1 MIYDARALGDGARLR
16 AQVVVV
22 GAGAGGLT
30 AATMAAEAGLSTLL
44 LEAGAYLTN
53 ADMTQREEQMFPWLF
68 DDSGGRTTHDRGVKL
83 HQGRGVGGSTLH
95 NLCLCKRIPE
105 AVRARWQREAG
116 LEHLPPATWASLYDE
131 VERLLSVSAVTSAE
145 QNRHNQLLQRGCEA
159 LGWRGGLLSHNRTGC
174 ARSGFCE
181 LGCAYG
187 AKNNGP
193 KVLLRRFLE
202 AGGEVVTSALATRV
216 SLRRGA
222 AVGVLALAV
231 DPRTREP
238 SGSLT
243 VSAERVCLSGSA
255 TGTAALLTRSKVPD
269 PSGRTGKTLR
279 LHPAIT
285 VAGDFDE
292 PVRAW
297 EGIPQTYEC
306 TEHLRLDEEGG
317 PRVWIVPAFAH
328 PVGTA
333 TMVPGHGLAH
343 RSFMERYA
351 HLAVLTAMIHDETE
365 GEVEP
370 AGERGL
376 TVRYWPGRADR
387 AELSRGL
394 FAAAKLLF
402 AAGARRVLVPS
413 RRPRVL
419 GPGDALEPLR
429 LAPIVRGELD
439 VVAVHPMASVPMGD
453 DPRRAPV
460 ASNGKHHHVEGLFV
474 ADGSLFPSSIGVPPQ
489 LSIYAMGLHVGRALA
504 RA

>member
-1 MIYDARALGDGARLR
+1 MIYDARALGDGVTLR
-16 AQVVVV
+16 ADLVVV

-30 AATMAAEAGLSTLL
+30 AATVAAEAGLSTVL
-44 LEAGAYLTN
+44 LEAGAHLTG

-68 DDSGGRTTHDRGVKL
+68 DESGGRTTHDRGVKL

-105 AVRARWQREAG
+105 AVRARWRREAG
-116 LEHLPPATWASLYDE
+116 LEHLPDATWASLYDE
-131 VERLLSVSAVTSAE
+131 VERLLSVSVVPEGE
-145 QNRHNQLLQRGCEA
+145 QNRHNQLLKRGCEA
-159 LGWRGGLLSHNRTGC
+159 LGWRGGALSHNRTGC

-181 LGCAYG
+181 VGCAYG

-193 KVLLRRFLE
+193 KVLLRRFVE
-202 AGGEVVTSALATRV
+202 AGGEVVTGALATRLIV
-216 SLRRGA
+216 RGGA
-222 AVGVLALAV
+222 AVGVEALAV

-238 SGSLT
+238 SARLS
-243 VSAERVCLSGSA
+243 VHAKKVCLSGSA
-255 TGTAALLTRSKVPD
+255 TGTAALLLRSRVPD

-279 LHPAIT
+279 MHPAVT
-285 VAGDFDE
+285 VAGDFAE

-333 TMVPGHGLAH
+333 TMVPGHGPAH
-343 RSFMERYA
+343 RARMERYA

-370 AGERGL
+370 DGERGL
-376 TVRYWPGRADR
+376 EVRYWPHRRDR
-387 AELSRGL
+387 AELALGL
-394 FAAAKLLF
+394 YAAAKLLF
-402 AAGARRVLVPS
+402 AAGAERVLIPS

-419 GPGDALEPLR
+419 VAGDEIEPLR
-429 LAPIVRGELD
+429 RAPIVRGELD

-460 ASNGKHHHVEGLFV
+460 ASDGKHHHVAGLWI

-504 RA
+504 RS